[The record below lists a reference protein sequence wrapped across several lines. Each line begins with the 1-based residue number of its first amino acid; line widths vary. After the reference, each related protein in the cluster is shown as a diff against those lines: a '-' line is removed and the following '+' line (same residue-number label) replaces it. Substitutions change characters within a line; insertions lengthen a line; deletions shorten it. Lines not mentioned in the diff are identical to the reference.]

1 MPSLNVRLSVEQHA
15 VLAAEAAREGR
26 SLQRQIVFRLFGAGA
41 AGGLVAGE
49 ENAVEGSGLSPARA
63 ADPAVSRAA
72 RSRCVREARHHI
84 NHSGRPCPECGYPAR
99 DGE

>member
-26 SLQRQIVFRLFGAGA
+26 SLQRQIVFRLFGGGA
-41 AGGLVAGE
+41 AGELEGNGVG
-49 ENAVEGSGLSPARA
+49 GSGLSPARA